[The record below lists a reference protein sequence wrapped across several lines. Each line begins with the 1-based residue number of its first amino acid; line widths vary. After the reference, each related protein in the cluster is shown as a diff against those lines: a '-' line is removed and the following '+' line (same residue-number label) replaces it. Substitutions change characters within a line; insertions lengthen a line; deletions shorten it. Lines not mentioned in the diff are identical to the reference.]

1 LINILLI
8 LYFSKDNIY
17 YYQTNKLNKFNTM
30 GCGCKNKGN
39 QTNSTP
45 QTAQQVQQQVQEQKQ
60 QQTEN
65 VKSAI
70 KKTIEKYYN
79 VNKSSK

>member
-1 LINILLI
+1 
-8 LYFSKDNIY
+8 
-17 YYQTNKLNKFNTM
+17 M

-39 QTNSTP
+39 QTPPPP
-45 QTAQQVQQQVQEQKQ
+45 QTNTSNTNTQQVQQES
-60 QQTEN
+60 

-79 VNKSSK
+79 VGKTSNTNGWIKG